1 MPGVYERLGLAPAIN
16 ARGTYTDL
24 GGSRL
29 SPGVWQAM
37 EESNRSFIEMEDLL
51 QKSGDAIARMLNV
64 EAARVTP
71 GVSAA
76 LALSAAACMTRGD
89 GRAIE
94 RLPDAV
100 DLPNEVLIQHGHR
113 YKYDRCLRL
122 AGIRLKEI
130 GSGKQITPDELAA
143 AIGPKTAMAI
153 FPAHLDGAQ
162 GTLRL
167 EQFSKT
173 ARDKG
178 VPVVVDAAYKVD
190 PPDQMR
196 SWFERGGDLVCI
208 SSKYLGGPNS
218 GGFVFGRHQL
228 IDWIARCD
236 FTGFESS
243 DYLTFGRPFKLD
255 RQIIVGVAEAVREWT
270 QLDHQERLTTYTEQ
284 ISKLSGIVREI
295 PGVRLVPRFFT
306 MEETL
311 EDGPSNCLQ
320 IVLPKTIDARTVA
333 QRLRERAPRVLLHV
347 YGNSLAVAMEV
358 VLPGEELIIGQRIL
372 EEVAS
377 CGGDRRQHAST

>member
-1 MPGVYERLGLAPAIN
+1 MAGVYERLGLAPAIN

-29 SPGVWQAM
+29 SPGVWRAM

-51 QKSGDAIARMLNV
+51 QKSGDAIAQMLGV

-76 LALSAAACMTRGD
+76 LALSAAACVTRGD

-94 RLPDAV
+94 RLPDTAQ
-100 DLPNEVLIQHGHR
+100 LPNEVLIQHGHR

-122 AGIRLKEI
+122 AGIDLKEI
-130 GSGKQITPDELAA
+130 GSGTQITAKELEAA
-143 AIGPKTAMAI
+143 FSPKVAMAI

-162 GTLRL
+162 GTLPL
-167 EQFSKT
+167 EEFSKV

-178 VPVVVDAAYKVD
+178 VPIVVDAAYKVD
-190 PPDQMR
+190 PPEQMR
-196 SWFERGGDLVCI
+196 SWFDRGSDLVCI

-218 GGFVFGRHQL
+218 GGFVFGRRKV
-228 IDWIARCD
+228 IDWIAACD

-255 RQIIVGVAEAVREWT
+255 RQIIVGVTEAVREWVSS
-270 QLDHQERLTTYTEQ
+270 DHQARLTTYNTQ
-284 ISKLSGIVREI
+284 VSNLSAIVDKI
-295 PGVRLVPRFFT
+295 AGARLMPRFFT

-311 EDGPSNCLQ
+311 EEGPTNCLQ
-320 IVLPKTIDARTVA
+320 IILPKAVDARAVA

-347 YGNSLAVAMEV
+347 FGNSLAVAMEV
-358 VLPGEELIIGQRIL
+358 VVPGEELIIGRRIA

-377 CGGDRRQHAST
+377 MGGGRG